1 MRKPVCDNITSFL
14 VMDVLE
20 KAQEMEKAGKSV
32 IHLEIGQPDFT
43 TPQCILDAAAKAL
56 RDGHTGYTHSMGI
69 LPLREALAAYY
80 QREYGVTVSPERIVV
95 TNGTSAAMLLLFAVL
110 FDKGGSAIMADPSYA
125 CYANFIMYT
134 GGEVLGIPTK
144 EENGFQLNVDDV
156 RARLTPDVQA
166 ILVNSPSN
174 PGGTLVS
181 PEEYKALCGMGPM
194 VVSDEIYHGLVYEGR
209 AASVLEFS
217 DDACALDGFSKRYAM
232 TGWRLGWMVIPE
244 ALVPT
249 VQKLQQNFFI
259 CANSIA
265 QWAGIAALEQA
276 GPDVERM
283 RLEYDRRRKVL
294 LAGLRSLGLT
304 VKSDPVGAFYVL
316 ANARHLSNNSLE
328 LAFDI
333 LEKAGVGVA
342 PGIDFGPG
350 AEGYLRF
357 SYANSVENIEEGMER
372 LRKYL
377 ENR

>member
-1 MRKPVCDNITSFL
+1 
-14 VMDVLE
+14 
-20 KAQEMEKAGKSV
+20 
-32 IHLEIGQPDFT
+32 
-43 TPQCILDAAAKAL
+43 
-56 RDGHTGYTHSMGI
+56 MG
-69 LPLREALAAYY
+69 
-80 QREYGVTVSPERIVV
+80 S
-95 TNGTSAAMLLLFAVL
+95 
-110 FDKGGSAIMADPSYA
+110 
-125 CYANFIMYT
+125 
-134 GGEVLGIPTK
+134 
-144 EENGFQLNVDDV
+144 
-156 RARLTPDVQA
+156 
-166 ILVNSPSN
+166 
-174 PGGTLVS
+174 
-181 PEEYKALCGMGPM
+181 M

-232 TGWRLGWMVIPE
+232 PGWRLGWMVIPE
-244 ALVPT
+244 DLVPT
-249 VQKLQQNFFI
+249 VRKLQQNFLI
-259 CANSIA
+259 CANSMT

-316 ANARHLSNNSLE
+316 ANARHISNDSLS

-357 SYANSVENIEEGMER
+357 SYANSVENIEEGLDR
-372 LRKYL
+372 LKMYL